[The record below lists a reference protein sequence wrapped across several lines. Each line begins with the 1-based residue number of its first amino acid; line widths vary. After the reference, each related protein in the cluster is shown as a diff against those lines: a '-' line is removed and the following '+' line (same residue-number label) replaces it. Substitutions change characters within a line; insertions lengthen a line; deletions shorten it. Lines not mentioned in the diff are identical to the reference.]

1 MPDCISC
8 GLVARNRRSHRRGRG
23 SIPRTG
29 ATCQATYLLP
39 DVARVVVL
47 DSLLA
52 RAPLDRPGR
61 EGAGSGLDKVR

>member
-1 MPDCISC
+1 MPWWHYAY
-8 GLVARNRRSHRRGRG
+8 L
-23 SIPRTG
+23 PR
-29 ATCQATYLLP
+29 AWYNCQATYLLP